1 MGKLIQHGPV
11 GGRGRTF
18 CQEQQQHVVREQAHA
33 TTQFKRHDLR
43 SRGGMCSPPSP
54 RQTLGATGQ
63 QPAHRSPLQIT
74 GKAVK
79 AGTLGEHGNA
89 QRWRTFFV
97 LSSVF

>member
-11 GGRGRTF
+11 GVGGAHSAERAATRG
-18 CQEQQQHVVREQAHA
+18 EKQAHA

-63 QPAHRSPLQIT
+63 QPAHRSPLQIM

-89 QRWRTFFV
+89 QRLRTFFV